1 MSKITLIAAAMWH
14 EEARRAGQLTV
25 AARRTYEAFED
36 ESTQTQDNWIGLAK
50 VALKTI
56 KQFNLTA

>member
-14 EEARRAGQLTV
+14 EEARRGGQTTV
-25 AARRTYEAFED
+25 ASGRTYEAFEN
-36 ESTQTQDNWIGLAK
+36 ESTDLQDKWIGLAK

-56 KQFNLTA
+56 EESEKL